1 MEVIEN
7 KKALQFVQIGLGK
20 SKTIKS
26 NAGNIS
32 TIINKKN
39 AYCLIFF

>member
-7 KKALQFVQIGLGK
+7 KKALQFVKTGLGK
-20 SKTIKS
+20 SKILKS
-26 NAGNIS
+26 NAGDIS

-39 AYCLIFF
+39 GYCLIFL